1 MQLDISGLLT
11 QFQRDQLTVA
21 AKATLVAATG
31 DSNDEEIEAL
41 QEFRDIAC
49 QVLGID
55 LDELDDD

>member
-21 AKATLVAATG
+21 AKATLVAAIG